1 MAKTPVE
8 GGQGTLRSEDIVVV
22 GVWWLGIGNWE
33 DEMKGWIDVIDGK
46 NYCVGELPK
55 VACMRY
61 VSEGLNVSEAESF
74 EARFVRIEALA

>member
-8 GGQGTLRSEDIVVV
+8 GGQGTLRSEDIVCC
-22 GVWWLGIGNWE
+22 GFGGRGIGRLSMLGNW
-33 DEMKGWIDVIDGK
+33 MMR
-46 NYCVGELPK
+46 CVGMIDWRKSLPR

-74 EARFVRIEALA
+74 EARCVCIEPLA